1 MVLKWMREDGRRRM
15 CGKTNE
21 MEMGGS
27 TPHHTTA
34 VVLWFIR
41 LVGRDGHGCG
51 TCPGS
56 LGTDDVRCDC
66 DTMGTV
72 TESSTPESMT
82 ECDCAR
88 GRSNPAQVH

>member
-1 MVLKWMREDGRRRM
+1 MERRM
-15 CGKTNE
+15 AEDECVGKQ
-21 MEMGGS
+21 MRWRWVV
-27 TPHHTTA
+27 HTTPYHS